1 MREIDSKENFQY
13 VEALAKFPPKSTGRK
28 LFHRNCIG
36 FESSKSFVYI
46 KGANRRISHRIQIY
60 RIST

>member
-46 KGANRRISHRIQIY
+46 KGAQ
-60 RIST
+60 